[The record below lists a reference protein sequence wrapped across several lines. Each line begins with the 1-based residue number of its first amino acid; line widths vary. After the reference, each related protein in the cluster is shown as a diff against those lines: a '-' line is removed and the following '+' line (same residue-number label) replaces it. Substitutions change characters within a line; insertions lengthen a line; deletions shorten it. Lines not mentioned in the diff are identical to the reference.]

1 MISEPSTEAP
11 SKHSSRWGPFTRE
24 ECSVFLL
31 ELQSKFWGGVRSTTG
46 LIYISFT
53 LIGIGWASW
62 IIPSYNDS
70 EISPETFGI
79 YVIGFLITVML
90 DAIVTWKKSG
100 VGNENEQAISGIFMV
115 LSFLLIIGTSW
126 LSVKSFSI
134 DSQKARVGEWK
145 GYSPFLLTI
154 VLIIT
159 IAMSLVLTGIDH
171 EFIKVGSVDKPVDEV
186 RDR

>member
-1 MISEPSTEAP
+1 MSNESSNEASSKQST
-11 SKHSSRWGPFTRE
+11 RWGPFTRE
-24 ECSVFLL
+24 EFTVFRL
-31 ELQSKFWGGVRSTTG
+31 ELVSKFWGGIRSLTG
-46 LIYISFT
+46 FIYISFT

-62 IIPSYNDS
+62 IIPSYNES

-90 DAIVTWKKSG
+90 DAIMTWKKSG

-115 LSFLLIIGTSW
+115 MSFLLIIGTSW
-126 LSVKSFSI
+126 LSVKSFHL
-134 DSQKARVGEWK
+134 DSSKARVGEWK
-145 GYSPFLLTI
+145 NYAPPLLSV
-154 VLIIT
+154 VLIFT

-171 EFIKVGSVDKPVDEV
+171 DFLKVGSVDRPVEDI